1 MKKNELDK
9 LIICKKCHTLHR
21 KIRLHQGTKAR
32 CRLCDTVLYRDH
44 KNLIDTTLALSL
56 VSLISL
62 VIAFSFSILT
72 ININGIYQS
81 LDMSSIFVTIFEH
94 KQYLVGV
101 MLAFLIFLFPV
112 SIFVS
117 IVILLTLMKLKRSGY
132 LVKRLLILVAKL
144 LPWSMIDIFF
154 ISILV
159 AMVKLFDFAQL
170 ELGIGFGAFSV
181 ILLLNLFILKRIN
194 ISDIWEKYDY
204 IYGARGLATKND

>member
-1 MKKNELDK
+1 MENELNK

-21 KIRLHQGTKAR
+21 KIKLHHGTKAR
-32 CRLCDTVLYRDH
+32 CQLCDTVLYRDH

-62 VIAFSFSILT
+62 VVAFSFSILT

-81 LDMSSIFVTIFEH
+81 LDMTSIFVTIFEH
-94 KQYLVGV
+94 KQYLVGI
-101 MLAFLIFLFPV
+101 MLLFLIFLFPTI
-112 SIFVS
+112 IFIS
-117 IVILLTLMKLKRSGY
+117 IVILLTLMKLKSSAY

-144 LPWSMIDIFF
+144 LPWSMVDIFF

-194 ISDIWEKYDY
+194 LSDIWEKYDY
-204 IYGARGLATKND
+204 IYGVESAKR

>member
-1 MKKNELDK
+1 MENELDK

-21 KIRLHQGTKAR
+21 KIKLHHGTKAR
-32 CRLCDTVLYRDH
+32 CQLCDTVLYRDH

-62 VIAFSFSILT
+62 VVAFSFSILT

-81 LDMSSIFVTIFEH
+81 LDMTSIFVTIFEH
-94 KQYLVGV
+94 KQYLVGL
-101 MLAFLIFLFPV
+101 MLLFLIFLFPTF
-112 SIFVS
+112 IFIA

-132 LVKRLLILVAKL
+132 LVKRLLILIAKL
-144 LPWSMIDIFF
+144 LPWSMVDIFF

-170 ELGIGFGAFSV
+170 ELGVGFGAFSV
-181 ILLLNLFILKRIN
+181 ILILNLFILKQIN
-194 ISDIWEKYDY
+194 LSDVWEQYDY
-204 IYGARGLATKND
+204 IYGEKSAKR